1 MGQLFIDAIFLRD
14 YWVLNALVFIVTIFF
29 ILLNLLTD
37 IIYAKLDPRI
47 IYKETFV
54 ENHSVN
60 KDLPLNIGLIPKCAT
75 SACISSSGGPLSNR
89 FAASRIFGRR

>member
-47 IYKETFV
+47 IYK
-54 ENHSVN
+54 
-60 KDLPLNIGLIPKCAT
+60 
-75 SACISSSGGPLSNR
+75 
-89 FAASRIFGRR
+89 

>member
-1 MGQLFIDAIFLRD
+1 MDQLFIDALFLRD

-47 IYKETFV
+47 IYK
-54 ENHSVN
+54 
-60 KDLPLNIGLIPKCAT
+60 
-75 SACISSSGGPLSNR
+75 
-89 FAASRIFGRR
+89 